1 MKLRIIVGL
10 SLVIISTVFSVDF
23 VYAHGFGERYDLP
36 IPINY
41 FLLGAAGAVAVSFFV
56 IGWFMRHG
64 AQNSEYPRLNLFK
77 WKWAIQIG
85 NILSVFGRFISVI
98 LLIVTVYAG
107 LFGVHEPL
115 DNFAPTFVWIIWWVG
130 IGYISAFL
138 GNIWAVL
145 NPWYVIFRWAEIFLG
160 INRRHI
166 LPWPKKLDSWP
177 ALMLFFLFAWVE
189 NVYSGAAQ
197 PFNLAILIILYSIF
211 TFTGMTLFGK
221 HVWLKNADP
230 FFVLFSL
237 FARFSPT
244 EVRVIKNNNYNNVCE
259 NCTLGCFQ
267 NSDLPDCVDCYECW
281 ENSEKILKQFSLR
294 PWSVGLSRG
303 ERVTPAL
310 AAFHITALATV
321 TFDGFAETPAWVSIQ
336 TLVWNLISYLPGRTS
351 ATIETLGILI
361 IPIVFALVY
370 IQVCRLVSKVSAGQ
384 MSHKA
389 VSLSFVFSL
398 VPIALAYN
406 LSHYLSFIL
415 ISGQQILS
423 LLSDPLGI
431 GWNIFGTANHKVN
444 IAVIDARFAW
454 ITSVVSIVLGHIIS
468 VFIAHVI
475 SLRRTTSNK
484 IAVRS
489 QYPMLALMV
498 FYTVISLWIVA
509 QPIVE

>member
-77 WKWAIQIG
+77 WKWSIQIG

-177 ALMLFFLFAWVE
+177 ALMLFFLF
-189 NVYSGAAQ
+189 
-197 PFNLAILIILYSIF
+197 
-211 TFTGMTLFGK
+211 
-221 HVWLKNADP
+221 
-230 FFVLFSL
+230 
-237 FARFSPT
+237 
-244 EVRVIKNNNYNNVCE
+244 
-259 NCTLGCFQ
+259 
-267 NSDLPDCVDCYECW
+267 
-281 ENSEKILKQFSLR
+281 
-294 PWSVGLSRG
+294 
-303 ERVTPAL
+303 
-310 AAFHITALATV
+310 
-321 TFDGFAETPAWVSIQ
+321 
-336 TLVWNLISYLPGRTS
+336 
-351 ATIETLGILI
+351 
-361 IPIVFALVY
+361 
-370 IQVCRLVSKVSAGQ
+370 
-384 MSHKA
+384 
-389 VSLSFVFSL
+389 
-398 VPIALAYN
+398 
-406 LSHYLSFIL
+406 
-415 ISGQQILS
+415 
-423 LLSDPLGI
+423 
-431 GWNIFGTANHKVN
+431 
-444 IAVIDARFAW
+444 
-454 ITSVVSIVLGHIIS
+454 
-468 VFIAHVI
+468 
-475 SLRRTTSNK
+475 
-484 IAVRS
+484 
-489 QYPMLALMV
+489 
-498 FYTVISLWIVA
+498 
-509 QPIVE
+509 